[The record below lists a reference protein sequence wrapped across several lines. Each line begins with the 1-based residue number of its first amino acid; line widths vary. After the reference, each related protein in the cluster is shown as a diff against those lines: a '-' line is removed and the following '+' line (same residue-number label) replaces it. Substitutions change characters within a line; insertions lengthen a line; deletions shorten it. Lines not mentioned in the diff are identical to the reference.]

1 MGKPCVLAEKPSVA
15 MDISKI
21 VNKSNVKHD
30 GYIEGDKYW
39 ITWAVGHLVEL
50 CNPEEMDEKYAK
62 WSFDTL
68 PILPDRF
75 KLKVNPKTSKQ
86 FSVVKKLLNSSDVS
100 EIIVG
105 TDPAREGEHIFR
117 LIYLLTGCKKPF
129 RRLWISSQTDK
140 AIRDG
145 FANLKPG
152 SDYDNLY
159 LSAKCRAESDWL
171 VGMNGSR
178 SFTLQCRSIISA
190 QDSSSASK
198 TGVLSLG
205 RVQTPTLSMIVNRHH
220 EIENFVPKDFWTI
233 KSIYDTFSGTWF
245 DPTSKESRIFDKA
258 KADTIVNKITGKVA
272 VVQDVKTENKKQYAP
287 QLFDLTELQRTCVRK
302 LGLSANDTLQTVQS
316 LYEKKIVTY
325 PRTDSKYISDDIVPT
340 LMDRVK
346 AVKYSPL
353 EKVCDYILQ
362 MKNLKLD
369 KKVVDNS
376 KVSDHH
382 AIIPTE
388 VAADLNSLSDREK
401 KVYDIIVRRFLA
413 IFLPPYEY
421 LSTTIITT
429 YENESFATKGSTPI
443 KKGWKVLYQNDES
456 ENESKDNKDGED
468 EEKQELPKCAIGDK
482 FKINKAECKKDATK
496 PPSLYNEATLLEAM
510 EHAGK
515 FVEDE
520 ELKEQLKEG
529 GLGTPAT
536 RAAIIETLI
545 ARSYIVRKKKGKI
558 NYLIPTDKGIKL
570 IEIVPKE
577 IKSPELTAKWEKAL
591 NLMAKGQYPV
601 QRFMESIH
609 NYSKFLVEEAKKIKN
624 VTFESSNSES
634 GSKSNEVI
642 GQCKECGA
650 DIIETA
656 KGFSCSKWREGCK
669 FTLWKN
675 DKILGKYGK
684 TLTKTAA
691 KQLLKGDK
699 ASIKGCTDP
708 MTKEKVDMEFFLI
721 KEGVYWNIKDRI
733 GGSNAP
739 KSSSATETIHSDK
752 KTYSCPACKEGI
764 LSYKYTEKFK
774 GWGCNRWKE
783 GCGFGIPAE
792 SGGVNLEPYI
802 PQLQEKKETD
812 VIVFKSPKG
821 TYKAKLKV
829 KAGKLDRE
837 FINDR

>member
-1 MGKPCVLAEKPSVA
+1 M
-15 MDISKI
+15 
-21 VNKSNVKHD
+21 
-30 GYIEGDKYW
+30 
-39 ITWAVGHLVEL
+39 
-50 CNPEEMDEKYAK
+50 
-62 WSFDTL
+62 
-68 PILPDRF
+68 
-75 KLKVNPKTSKQ
+75 
-86 FSVVKKLLNSSDVS
+86 
-100 EIIVG
+100 
-105 TDPAREGEHIFR
+105 
-117 LIYLLTGCKKPF
+117 
-129 RRLWISSQTDK
+129 TDK
-140 AIRDG
+140 SIKEG
-145 FANLKPG
+145 FANLKPNKE
-152 SDYDNLY
+152 YYNLF
-159 LSAKCRAESDWL
+159 LSAK
-171 VGMNGSR
+171 SR
-178 SFTLQCRSIISA
+178 SLADFIIGMSSTRAFTIQCQNMVNENQSGRT
-190 QDSSSASK
+190 SK
-198 TGVLSLG
+198 LGVLSLG
-205 RVQTPTLSMIVNRHH
+205 RVQTPCLSMIVNRHH

-233 KSIYDTFSGTWF
+233 KSIYDSFSGTWF
-245 DPTSKESRIFDKA
+245 DPTTKEIRIFDKA
-258 KADTIVNKITGKVA
+258 KADTIVNKITGKVS

-302 LGLSANDTLQTVQS
+302 LGLSANDTLQTVQG

-369 KKVVDNS
+369 KKVVDRS

-388 VAADLNSLSDREK
+388 VAADLSSLSDREK

-413 IFLPPYEY
+413 VFLPPYEY

-429 YENESFATKGSTPI
+429 CENESFATKGSTPI
-443 KKGWKVLYQNDES
+443 KKGWKVLYQNDDS

-496 PPSLYNEATLLEAM
+496 PPSPYNEATLLEAM
-510 EHAGK
+510 EHAGR

-520 ELKEQLKEG
+520 ELKEQLKQG

-536 RAAIIETLI
+536 RASIIETLI
-545 ARSYIVRKKKGKI
+545 SRCYVTRRKKGKI

-591 NLMAKGQYPV
+591 NLMAKGQYSE

-699 ASIKGCTDP
+699 SSIKGCTDP
-708 MTKEKVDMEFFLI
+708 MTKEKVDKEFFLI

-739 KSSSATETIHSDK
+739 KSSSATETVHPDK
-752 KTYSCPACKEGI
+752 KTYYCPACKEGI
-764 LSYKYTEKFK
+764 LSYKSTEKFK